1 MAFKTVQV
9 VLLLLVVVPGATLS
23 AQTFDAAAKAA
34 AVAPYLDEQTLAVGR
49 VNLQK
54 IDPSAAVKL
63 LSEIAP
69 EKNPD
74 FDKQL
79 ASVEQKAKEVLQT
92 LQMAGVTEIYFVIS
106 LADVP
111 QQPPFLVAPVKT
123 GSDAQ
128 QAAQLLRSLT
138 HLRASK
144 ARGGVAIVG
153 SQQTL
158 ERLKNV
164 RPAARP
170 ELAKA
175 FEKAGDTAFQ
185 LIFSPNPDTRRVL
198 AEMLP
203 RIPDELGGGSGKM
216 LVDGMQWAVL
226 TLDAPPRLGL
236 TLTVQSKDADSA
248 AAVRALAVSG
258 LALLREDRGVKQI
271 PQLEE
276 VMRVLTPRLMGDQL
290 VITASE
296 RDGTAKTLLNV
307 LVPAVQAARI
317 SAGRSQSMNHLKQ
330 IGLAMH
336 NYHDTHGR
344 LPPQAIRG
352 KDGKPLLSWR
362 VAILPFLSADPLYKE
377 FRLDEPWDSEHN
389 KTLIERM
396 PPVLASPHLGDA
408 LRAKGMT
415 SYLVPL
421 SKPPV
426 AIVTKPDGPDP
437 SAAKVTP
444 QMIFDDPAGVTFSK
458 ITDGTSNTIMVV
470 EAHPTAAVIWTK
482 PDDLV
487 IDEPEPLKAL
497 RNQPNNGFSA
507 VFCDGSVRFIS
518 NNVDLKTFRHL
529 LQMNDGNPVGNF

>member
-1 MAFKTVQV
+1 
-9 VLLLLVVVPGATLS
+9 
-23 AQTFDAAAKAA
+23 
-34 AVAPYLDEQTLAVGR
+34 
-49 VNLQK
+49 
-54 IDPSAAVKL
+54 
-63 LSEIAP
+63 
-69 EKNPD
+69 
-74 FDKQL
+74 
-79 ASVEQKAKEVLQT
+79 
-92 LQMAGVTEIYFVIS
+92 
-106 LADVP
+106 
-111 QQPPFLVAPVKT
+111 
-123 GSDAQ
+123 
-128 QAAQLLRSLT
+128 
-138 HLRASK
+138 
-144 ARGGVAIVG
+144 
-153 SQQTL
+153 
-158 ERLKNV
+158 
-164 RPAARP
+164 
-170 ELAKA
+170 
-175 FEKAGDTAFQ
+175 
-185 LIFSPNPDTRRVL
+185 
-198 AEMLP
+198 
-203 RIPDELGGGSGKM
+203 
-216 LVDGMQWAVL
+216 
-226 TLDAPPRLGL
+226 L

-344 LPPQAIRG
+344 LPPQSIRG

-389 KTLIERM
+389 KKLIERM

-426 AIVTKPDGPDP
+426 AVVTKPDGPE
-437 SAAKVTP
+437 AAGGGAAA
-444 QMIFDDPAGVTFSK
+444 QMIFDDPLGATFSK
-458 ITDGTSNTIMVV
+458 ITDGTSNTIMAV
-470 EAHPTAAVIWTK
+470 EVHPSAAVIWTK